1 MFYKKIKFE
10 DAHDPAVENND
21 RIRMLSNRLC
31 ENDVS
36 ENEKVVL
43 RNEITSIAIGINS
56 NTWVFIISLYI
67 FYFISLFMSY
77 NLDIIKMMLQLMFN
91 NCMFY

>member
-56 NTWVFIISLYI
+56 NT
-67 FYFISLFMSY
+67 
-77 NLDIIKMMLQLMFN
+77 
-91 NCMFY
+91 